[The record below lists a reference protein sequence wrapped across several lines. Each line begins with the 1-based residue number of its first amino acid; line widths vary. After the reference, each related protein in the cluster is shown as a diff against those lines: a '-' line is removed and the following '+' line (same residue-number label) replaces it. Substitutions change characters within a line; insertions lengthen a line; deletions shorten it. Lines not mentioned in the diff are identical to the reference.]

1 MVWYIE
7 RCQKHT
13 LLKKN
18 YQKKRKKSKQELEQY
33 KNRQPKPAIR
43 FSNSESR
50 IFYFIVPFCNH
61 PQHNWKSHLSQVL
74 LQFCYRYKFQIK
86 KINEN
91 DYQYEKMTI
100 DMNMEKVIRF
110 KTMTEYCYLYP
121 DKIIMTSNGNP
132 EKVNSRKRNKRY
144 ENTWFSIP

>member
-50 IFYFIVPFCNH
+50 IFF
-61 PQHNWKSHLSQVL
+61 L
-74 LQFCYRYKFQIK
+74 
-86 KINEN
+86 
-91 DYQYEKMTI
+91 
-100 DMNMEKVIRF
+100 
-110 KTMTEYCYLYP
+110 
-121 DKIIMTSNGNP
+121 
-132 EKVNSRKRNKRY
+132 
-144 ENTWFSIP
+144 

>member
-18 YQKKRKKSKQELEQY
+18 YQEEEKEIKALKQELEQY

-50 IFYFIVPFCNH
+50 IFYFIMPFCNH
-61 PQHNWKSHLSQVL
+61 PQHN
-74 LQFCYRYKFQIK
+74 
-86 KINEN
+86 
-91 DYQYEKMTI
+91 
-100 DMNMEKVIRF
+100 
-110 KTMTEYCYLYP
+110 
-121 DKIIMTSNGNP
+121 
-132 EKVNSRKRNKRY
+132 
-144 ENTWFSIP
+144 